1 MYITKSINVEGK
13 ELRRERE
20 KRKKER
26 RRVRGEGKRRLQEA
40 GFYMVQSL
48 V

>member
-20 KRKKER
+20 KRKEER
-26 RRVRGEGKRRLQEA
+26 RKGEGRGNEKGDNRKQEA
-40 GFYMVQSL
+40 TWYKA
-48 V
+48 

>member
-26 RRVRGEGKRRLQEA
+26 REKKREG
-40 GFYMVQSL
+40 G
-48 V
+48 